1 MVLISER
8 QKQSTKRKEIC
19 IMRKNKLFK
28 KAIAVIVAACTFVS
42 ATGFNGTTVKA
53 ASFTT
58 ISVDQEV
65 SGSIEVDDGSEGND
79 YYSFV
84 TDDSDSFYSFNIKG
98 YDGENDLNYDIY
110 SDAEMTEKVF
120 GLYSSS
126 GENNVYDLQKKI
138 KPSTQYYI
146 KINARNMKYKFTI
159 KKYATDDFGDNRTD
173 LNKFEIGAQQ
183 CGIINNGSDVDYFT
197 FKTDSSNSFY
207 YFDVKSID
215 GEIEYKIFSD
225 AEMTEEVFG
234 LYSSGG
240 EAHNY
245 NLEKKLKPS
254 TQYYL
259 QMSGGHE
266 MDQVHYQFSIR
277 KVADDVEDTADKA
290 KRLDLNKSNN
300 QKINNDSDIDCFKFS
315 TSNYID
321 YNITF
326 KSTTEYGDVD
336 YAIYKDKEMTVLL
349 KSGYLSGKSVLSRN
363 EGTVKL
369 TPYRTYYIKITGKE
383 NSKYTIGINA
393 AAPANNKAKAQTVKK
408 TRQVTISWSKV
419 NKATGYEVYRAVKN
433 GSYKK
438 VATIK
443 SAKTVKWIDKK
454 VKKGY
459 TYKYKVRAYAKV
471 KGKTYYSAYSAEKA
485 VKVK

>member
-1 MVLISER
+1 M
-8 QKQSTKRKEIC
+8 K
-19 IMRKNKLFK
+19 KNNLFK
-28 KAIAVIVAACTFVS
+28 KAVAMIVATCTLICG
-42 ATGFNGTTVKA
+42 TGFNGTTVKA

-65 SGSIEVDDGSEGND
+65 SGSIKVADGSERND

-84 TDDSDSFYSFNIKG
+84 TDDTDSFYSFNIKG
-98 YDGENDLNYDIY
+98 YDGEYDLNYDIY

-126 GENNVYDLQKKI
+126 GENNEYDLQKKI

-146 KINARNMKYKFTI
+146 KISAVNMKYKFTV
-159 KKYATDDFGDNRTD
+159 KKYATDDLGDNRTD
-173 LNKFEIGAQQ
+173 LNEFKIGAEQ
-183 CGIINNGSDVDYFT
+183 CGVINNANDVDYYT

-215 GEIEYKIFSD
+215 GYIEYKIFSD

-234 LYSSGG
+234 LYSGEG
-240 EAHNY
+240 EAQHY

-259 QMSGGHE
+259 QMSGGLE
-266 MDQVHYQFSIR
+266 MDQVHYQFCIR
-277 KVADDVEDTADKA
+277 KVVDDVEDSAGKA
-290 KRLDLNKSNN
+290 KKLDLNKSYN

-321 YNITF
+321 YDITF
-326 KSTTEYGDVD
+326 KSTTEEGNVD

-363 EGTVKL
+363 EGAIKL
-369 TPYRTYYIKITGKE
+369 TPYRTYYIKITGKG
-383 NSKYTIGINA
+383 NSKYTIGVNA
-393 AAPANNKAKAQTVKK
+393 AAPSNNKANTQTVKK
-408 TRQVTISWSKV
+408 TTQITISWSKV
-419 NKATGYEVYRAVKN
+419 NKATGYEVYRADKN
-433 GSYKK
+433 GAYKK

-443 SAKTVKWIDKK
+443 SAKTLKWIDKN

-471 KGKTYYSAYSAEKA
+471 KGKTYCSAYSAEKA

>member
-1 MVLISER
+1 
-8 QKQSTKRKEIC
+8 
-19 IMRKNKLFK
+19 MRKNNLFK
-28 KAIAVIVAACTFVS
+28 KTIAAIAAACTLIC
-42 ATGFNGTTVKA
+42 ATGFQGITAKA
-53 ASFTT
+53 ESFTT

-65 SGSIEVDDGSEGND
+65 SGSIKADDGSEGND

-84 TDDSDSFYSFNIKG
+84 TDNTDSFYSFNIKG
-98 YDGENDLNYDIY
+98 YDGEDDLNYDIY

-146 KINARNMKYKFTI
+146 KINARNMKYKFTV

-173 LNKFEIGAQQ
+173 LNKFEIGAEQS
-183 CGIINNGSDVDYFT
+183 GVINNANDVDYFT

-207 YFDVKSID
+207 YFDIKSID
-215 GEIEYKIFSD
+215 GDIEYKIFSD

-234 LYSSGG
+234 LYSGAG
-240 EAHNY
+240 TTQHY

-259 QMSGGHE
+259 QMSGGQG
-266 MDQVHYQFSIR
+266 MDQVHYQLCIR

-290 KRLDLNKSNN
+290 KRLVLNKSYN
-300 QKINNDSDIDCFKFS
+300 QKMNNDSDIDCFKFS

-326 KSTTEYGDVD
+326 KSTTEYGDVE

-349 KSGYLSGKSVLSRN
+349 KSGYLNGKSVLSRN
-363 EGTVKL
+363 EGAIKL
-369 TPYRTYYIKITGKE
+369 TPYRTYYIKVTGKE
-383 NSKYTIGINA
+383 NSKYTIGVNA
-393 AAPANNKAKAQTVKK
+393 SEPANNKAKAQTVKRK
-408 TRQVTISWSKV
+408 KQVTISWGKV
-419 NKATGYEVYRAVKN
+419 NKAKGYEVYRAVKN

-443 SAKTVKWIDKK
+443 SAKKIKWVDKK
-454 VKKGY
+454 VKKGT

>member
-183 CGIINNGSDVDYFT
+183 SGVINNGSDIDYFT

-215 GEIEYKIFSD
+215 GNIEYKIFSD

-321 YNITF
+321 YNI
-326 KSTTEYGDVD
+326 
-336 YAIYKDKEMTVLL
+336 A
-349 KSGYLSGKSVLSRN
+349 
-363 EGTVKL
+363 
-369 TPYRTYYIKITGKE
+369 KIQK
-383 NSKYTIGINA
+383 IML
-393 AAPANNKAKAQTVKK
+393 
-408 TRQVTISWSKV
+408 
-419 NKATGYEVYRAVKN
+419 
-433 GSYKK
+433 
-438 VATIK
+438 
-443 SAKTVKWIDKK
+443 
-454 VKKGY
+454 
-459 TYKYKVRAYAKV
+459 
-471 KGKTYYSAYSAEKA
+471 
-485 VKVK
+485 